1 MLTDNRI
8 KFSAKFGFYLWISGA
23 TKIWLNIKLCDLF
36 TNIFL
41 SPMSMRVTLENHF
54 RGRKQK
60 SISGP
65 LRRKTN
71 FDKFLSSE
79 NCQNVVCKSL
89 NLTWLAVV
97 MRRMSHCEGSQS
109 KLLFW
114 RVQKLRLS
122 LLYLTVWVVWS
133 VALFYCQ
140 IFQPNLD
147 PLANS
152 RVLPPNKTSKSCHL
166 LFQCFAA
173 AIALFGAWHCSVIN
187 VKWNQN

>member
-1 MLTDNRI
+1 MWWYQNM
-8 KFSAKFGFYLWISGA
+8 AQH
-23 TKIWLNIKLCDLF
+23 NCDLF

-41 SPMSMRVTLENHF
+41 SPMPIANAYDIGKDSLQEGSKKVYQAHPADIKISKIF
-54 RGRKQK
+54 CCQK
-60 SISGP
+60 
-65 LRRKTN
+65 
-71 FDKFLSSE
+71 
-79 NCQNVVCKSL
+79 VVCKSL

-97 MRRMSHCEGSQS
+97 MRRMCHCEGSQS

-147 PLANS
+147 PHANN

-166 LFQCFAA
+166 LFERFAA
-173 AIALFGAWHCSVIN
+173 AVALLKLCIFNEQI
-187 VKWNQN
+187 